1 MNQPSFSLRPV
12 PFAVSLGIFLVI
24 ALAACLLLALIVPER
39 GLHRPWLQFFPGF
52 GWNPVGIAIALV
64 ESFVYGFVS
73 GVVFAP
79 IFNLCAAGH
88 VTLDKR
94 S

>member
-12 PFAVSLGIFLVI
+12 PFALSLGIFLMI
-24 ALAACLLLALIVPER
+24 ALAACLLFALVVPEG

-52 GWNPVGIAIALV
+52 DWNPVGIVVALV
-64 ESFVYGFVS
+64 ESFFYGFVS
-73 GVVFAP
+73 GIVFAP
-79 IFNLCAAGH
+79 IFNLFAAGH
-88 VTLDKR
+88 VTLDKA